1 MQDKLFRKGLVIG
14 IIILFVGACV
24 LPVISGNTGKINNLP
39 SEEKNDEIGVNTLD
53 SDLVGWWSFAEGSD
67 VTAYDYSRNV
77 NDGIINDATCTTNTP
92 SNEGYGLSYGDDDI
106 PPKVTITN
114 PEAGNIYLL
123 GVNISRKIEKWIPQN
138 ATACIGGFFFMAK
151 IEANITDKETGV
163 NSSRVYAYIDRKP
176 DDRYK
181 LDYKGSGKYVGNLF
195 TKGIFIEGLN
205 TANLIVE
212 AEDYYDNLG
221 NDTIGLKFYTNII

>member
-1 MQDKLFRKGLVIG
+1 
-14 IIILFVGACV
+14 
-24 LPVISGNTGKINNLP
+24 
-39 SEEKNDEIGVNTLD
+39 VNILD
-53 SDLVGWWSFAEGSD
+53 SDLVGWWSFDEGNG
-67 VTAYDYSRNV
+67 VIAHDYSGNV
-77 NDGIINDATCTTNTP
+77 NDGIIYGATSTMNTP
-92 SNEGYGLSYGDDDI
+92 SDEGYGLSFGGDDI
-106 PPKVTITN
+106 PPEVTIIN
-114 PEAGNIYLL
+114 PEAGYIYLL
-123 GVNISRKIEKWIPQN
+123 GMKISGKIEKWVPEN
-138 ATACIGGFFFMAK
+138 AIACIGGFFFMAK

-163 NSSRVYAYIDRKP
+163 NSSSVYAYIDRKP

-221 NDTIGLKFYTNII
+221 ISMIGLKFYTKILG